1 METNQLPINY
11 IKHHVE
17 VKKALQQTKKCR
29 PNHISVYEALF
40 SLWNHYRFPSEFS
53 INRAEMMKLSCIGSK
68 NTYTKVMK
76 QLHEWNI
83 VHYAGWA
90 GLYDLTP
97 GCKRR
102 KGKRVEN
109 SSDKVPGD
117 ITPLIAEWKK
127 KAVCEVYVS
136 GLSLPGDTRI
146 VKAGGSFG
154 GVDESMAGI
163 LDVFGK
169 GVCEDLTRPIIASAE
184 GITLVAMPMRIPEA
198 EMERAIKDMER
209 LVG

>member
-1 METNQLPINY
+1 MTRKKKDTKLITRKERIVDAIDEFAKKGKEFIVYDNDSSFTLIIDGKTAVVSDYETIRG
-11 IKHHVE
+11 I
-17 VKKALQQTKKCR
+17 
-29 PNHISVYEALF
+29 
-40 SLWNHYRFPSEFS
+40 
-53 INRAEMMKLSCIGSK
+53 
-68 NTYTKVMK
+68 
-76 QLHEWNI
+76 
-83 VHYAGWA
+83 AGWA

-109 SSDKVPGD
+109 STDEVPGD
-117 ITPLIAEWKK
+117 ITPFFAEWEKK
-127 KAVCEVYVS
+127 SIYEVYVS

-154 GVDESMAGI
+154 GVRESMAKI
-163 LDVFGK
+163 LACFGK
-169 GVCEDLTRPIIASAE
+169 AACEDLTRPIIASAE
-184 GITLVAMPMRIPEA
+184 GITFVAMPMRIPEA

>member
-1 METNQLPINY
+1 MAKRKKEDLITRKEKIVDAIDEFAKKGKEFIVYDNDSSFTLIVDGKAAVVSDYETIRG
-11 IKHHVE
+11 I
-17 VKKALQQTKKCR
+17 
-29 PNHISVYEALF
+29 
-40 SLWNHYRFPSEFS
+40 
-53 INRAEMMKLSCIGSK
+53 
-68 NTYTKVMK
+68 
-76 QLHEWNI
+76 
-83 VHYAGWA
+83 AGIA
-90 GLYDLTP
+90 GIYDLTP

-109 SSDKVPGD
+109 SSDNVPGD

-127 KAVCEVYVS
+127 KAVYEVYVS

-154 GVDESMAGI
+154 GVCESMAKI
-163 LDVFGK
+163 LACFGK
-169 GVCEDLTRPIIASAE
+169 AACEDLTRPIIASAE
-184 GITLVAMPMRIPEA
+184 GITFVAMPMRIPEA

>member
-1 METNQLPINY
+1 MAKRKKEELTRKERIVNAIDDFVKGGKAFIVYDNDSSFTLIIDGKATVVSDCETIRG
-11 IKHHVE
+11 I
-17 VKKALQQTKKCR
+17 
-29 PNHISVYEALF
+29 
-40 SLWNHYRFPSEFS
+40 
-53 INRAEMMKLSCIGSK
+53 
-68 NTYTKVMK
+68 
-76 QLHEWNI
+76 
-83 VHYAGWA
+83 AGWA

-127 KAVCEVYVS
+127 KAVYEVYVS

-169 GVCEDLTRPIIASAE
+169 AVCEDLTRPIIASAE
-184 GITLVAMPMRIPEA
+184 GITFVAMPMRIPEM
-198 EMERAIKDMER
+198 EMGKAIEDMKR